1 MVKKKGQIRASF
13 LLLTLFIVM
22 FLPGMKAEAKT
33 KGTVSIG
40 NNVFSAEF
48 ENNKAA
54 KAFMKK
60 FPVALKM
67 SELNGNEKYKYLKS
81 GLPANEKAVKEIK
94 AGDIML
100 YGSDCIVVFYE
111 SFSTDY
117 KYTRLGRITDTKGLS
132 DALGTGSVKVKFSK
146 EAGSQ

>member
-1 MVKKKGQIRASF
+1 MVKKKGQMRASF
-13 LLLTLFIVM
+13 LLLTLLVVL

-48 ENNKAA
+48 ENNKAT

-67 SELNGNEKYKYLKS
+67 SELNGNEKYKYLKNE
-81 GLPANEKAVKEIK
+81 LPANEKAVKEIK

-132 DALGTGSVKVKFSK
+132 DALGTGSVKVEFSK
-146 EAGSQ
+146 EAGS

>member
-1 MVKKKGQIRASF
+1 MVKKKGQMRASF
-13 LLLTLFIVM
+13 LLLTLLVVL

-48 ENNKAA
+48 ENNKAT

-67 SELNGNEKYKYLKS
+67 SELNGNEKYKYLKNE
-81 GLPANEKAVKEIK
+81 LPANEKAEKEIK

-132 DALGTGSVKVKFSK
+132 DALGTGSVKVEFSK
-146 EAGSQ
+146 EAGS

>member
-1 MVKKKGQIRASF
+1 
-13 LLLTLFIVM
+13 M

-33 KGTVSIG
+33 RGTVSIG
-40 NNVFSAEF
+40 NNVLSAEF

-81 GLPANEKAVKEIK
+81 ELPANEKAVKEIK

-132 DALGTGSVKVKFSK
+132 DALGTLGTGSVKVEFSK
-146 EAGSQ
+146 EAGS